1 MHADLWHPA
10 RFEQAFDL
18 SFTQFNAIPFPLMSF
33 DLISVDRRET
43 VDRETFRREYLKPG
57 RPLVLTGLSR
67 AWPALD
73 KWTMDYFKQVAG
85 DKQVPVYD
93 GSKANASK
101 KVNQP
106 DAWMKFSE
114 YLDLIS
120 TQPTDLRIFT
130 FNIFSNVPELVNDY
144 ANPEV
149 CGGFVDRFPLM
160 FFGGAGSKVFLH
172 FDIDVSNI
180 FLTQFHGSKRVL
192 LFGPDQTPRLYK
204 LPLSFHGLEDIDWA
218 NPDFDRFPAL
228 RGVKGQTTVL
238 NHGDTLFM
246 PSKWWHH
253 MEYLQGGFAISLR
266 AVPSPVRLMNALWN
280 VFFVR
285 YLDNACRRALGQK
298 WFDWKESAAVRKS
311 NDYARRYPA
320 RIGEASVLAG

>member
-1 MHADLWHPA
+1 M
-10 RFEQAFDL
+10 
-18 SFTQFNAIPFPLMSF
+18 SAIPFHLMPF
-33 DLISVDRRET
+33 DLAQVDRLDT
-43 VDRETFRREYLKPG
+43 IDRQTFRDNYLKPG
-57 RPLVLTGLSR
+57 RPLVLTGLSQS
-67 AWPALD
+67 WPAFQ
-73 KWTMDYFKQVAG
+73 KWSLDYFKQVAG
-85 DKQVPVYD
+85 DRSVPVYD
-93 GSKANASK
+93 GSKADASK

-106 DAWMKFSE
+106 DKWMKFGD
-114 YLDLIS
+114 YLDLIA

-130 FNIFSNVPELVNDY
+130 FNIFSNVPELLGDY
-144 ANPEV
+144 TNPSF

-204 LPLSFHGLEDIDWA
+204 LPLSFHGLEDIDWT

-228 RGVKGQTTVL
+228 RGAKGSTTVL

-253 MEYLQGGFAISLR
+253 MEYLEGGFAISLR
-266 AVPSPVRLMNALWN
+266 AVPSPLRLMNAFWN
-280 VFFVR
+280 LFVVR
-285 YLDNACRRALGQK
+285 HVDNTGRRLMGHK
-298 WFDWKESAAVRKS
+298 WFDWKENA
-311 NDYARRYPA
+311 ARRRANTFAERHPIPA
-320 RIGEASVLAG
+320 PVGHVAGA